1 MDKNMIRRD
10 LIQLDWTVADQDE
23 FFTRMIRELEELGYV
38 KGTFD
43 AAIRQ
48 REATFP
54 TALPTQPEAIAIPHS
69 DVEHIERPFIAC
81 TRLAQPIGWHEM
93 GNDENQLQVRF
104 IFMLGFTGTDGHV
117 QVLQMMLDNF
127 MDAEFIHGLESMTTE
142 DEFYDLIRSMRGMD
156 S

>member
-1 MDKNMIRRD
+1 MDKDMIRRD
-10 LIQLDWTVADQDE
+10 LIQLDWTVADQAE
-23 FFTRMIRELEELGYV
+23 FFDRMIGRLEELGYV
-38 KGTFD
+38 KDTFGP
-43 AAIRQ
+43 AIRQ

-69 DVEHIERPFIAC
+69 DVEHILRPFIAC
-81 TRLAQPIGWHEM
+81 TRLAAPIGWHEM
-93 GNDENQLQVRF
+93 GNDDNELQVRF

-127 MDAEFIHGLESMTTE
+127 MDADFIDRLVSLKTE

-156 S
+156 A